1 MLQTKLDRLENEG
14 ENCRFFH
21 YKNLYIR
28 QLEDINEELTN
39 EKDFLK
45 KSGEV
50 NKENC
55 RLNTQVNNLQGKNQD
70 LNEQIETLKQTIE
83 GHQTEMTKIQAKVNG
98 KLIADIKFDYGKR
111 ICKIFES
118 LNR

>member
-21 YKNLYIR
+21 SKNLYIR

-45 KSGEV
+45 NSGEV
-50 NKENC
+50 NTENC
-55 RLNTQVNNLQGKNQD
+55 RLNTQVNNLQEKNQD
-70 LNEQIETLKQTIE
+70 LNEQIEILKQT
-83 GHQTEMTKIQAKVNG
+83 HQTEMTKIQAKVNR
-98 KLIADIKFDYGKR
+98 KFIADIKFDYGKR
-111 ICKIFES
+111 ICKILES